1 MLVQI
6 LRPDLIVNMQGCKRE
21 LELGNKDGLSAG
33 NNGLSAGNMDGFYAG
48 NQDGL
53 SAGSLRRWPT

>member
-6 LRPDLIVNMQGCKRE
+6 LRPDLVVNMQGCKRG

-33 NNGLSAGNMDGFYAG
+33 NNGLSAGNK
-48 NQDGL
+48 DGL